1 MYHTLAFRCMN
12 TEVAAWLWSA
22 DGDAARAAL
31 REVEQTFQAAHAR
44 FTRFEATSELSALNA
59 SAGRPFLA
67 SPELFEVV
75 ELALR
80 FSAQTDGLFNPA
92 ILGALEAAGY
102 DRTFEAIKRQDD
114 SLREPSWTAPSASAS
129 TSFSVPSASP
139 HASRTCSR
147 GSCPQ
152 PAMYLP
158 VIRPR
163 VALDAAR
170 RTITLPAGVRL
181 DLGGIAKG
189 WTAQRAARRISNYG
203 PCLVDAGGDVMT
215 FGAAPGEA
223 GWRIG
228 VADPFDPE
236 RDVLTLRLINGAVA
250 TSGIDRRHW
259 RLDGVSQHHLIDPR
273 TGQPSESD
281 LITVTVMAP
290 TTVEAEVY
298 AKAVFLLGAEAGLQF
313 VEEQRAVAALLI
325 KRDGHVI
332 ASSQLENYLDVHPL
346 YDFVGYVA
354 A

>member
-12 TEVAAWLWSA
+12 TEVAAWLCSA

-31 REVEQTFQAAHAR
+31 CEVEQTFQAAHAR
-44 FTRFEATSELSALNA
+44 FTRFEAASELSALNA

-92 ILGALEAAGY
+92 ILDALEAAGY
-102 DRTFEAIKRQDD
+102 DRTFEAIKR
-114 SLREPSWTAPSASAS
+114 REEGLPKPSGHAACA
-129 TSFSVPSASP
+129 FSSV
-139 HASRTCSR
+139 
-147 GSCPQ
+147 SCPP
-152 PAMYLP
+152 PADDLA

-163 VALDAAR
+163 VVLDAAR
-170 RTITLPAGVRL
+170 QTITLPVGVRL

-189 WTAQRAARRISNYG
+189 WTAQRAARQIAKYG

-223 GWRIG
+223 GWRIS
-228 VADPFDPE
+228 VADPFDLE
-236 RDVLTLRLINGAVA
+236 RDVLTLRLINAAVA

-259 RLDGVSQHHLIDPR
+259 RLGGVRQHHLIDPR

-281 LITVTVMAP
+281 LITATVMAP

-325 KRDGHVI
+325 KRDGQLI
-332 ASSQLENYLDVHPL
+332 ASSQLENDLDVHPF